1 VVLDDVK
8 FKGVAVNYIARMV
21 GIVSGVTVVV
31 AAFGSGVASADPFV
45 GITYSEAAA
54 KAADADGKA
63 TVATVSGSQLA
74 TDDCVVVGWRRGNFL
89 DASGNHHP
97 KEYLMDLNCNSR
109 LASPGHPGNS
119 LASPTG
125 RAEKH
130 DEVIAAKIAKDPALP
145 WCDEHAQ
152 RCQQVCEN
160 TGLCEYQAK

>member
-1 VVLDDVK
+1 MTKDEITAWALANGWQMIDGAPSLTKPAKPHPAIVRLVL
-8 FKGVAVNYIARMV
+8 
-21 GIVSGVTVVV
+21 
-31 AAFGSGVASADPFV
+31 
-45 GITYSEAAA
+45 
-54 KAADADGKA
+54 KA
-63 TVATVSGSQLA
+63 TVATVNGSQLA
-74 TDDCVVVGWRRGNFL
+74 TDDCIVVGWHKGNFL

-130 DEVIAAKIAKDPALP
+130 DEVIAAKIAKNPALP

-152 RCQQVCEN
+152 RCQQVCES
-160 TGLCEYQAK
+160 TGMCEYEAS